1 MKLLEIYKSIL
12 TEADLNAIKK
22 NTEQYFNQCMAKYFS
37 EYRGKMSEWGIP
49 TFKVRSGT
57 QNAGLFSYVPNI
69 GKLSNQSI
77 TMNPD
82 IAVNGELLRQVAFH
96 ETIHYVQTNLSVR
109 RLSPYEDGKRTS
121 IHDAYFIEMM
131 NKINSGEGSNYVTV
145 KQDAAEILVASK
157 EFYVY
162 GFEDD
167 NGRVATVWSP
177 TENSKLHNWLMHT
190 GKEKY
195 KNIFQFKTDDYYFK
209 TSSSK
214 LKGGTMKFTVVEKA
228 DKIELCKKNFIK

>member
-1 MKLLEIYKSIL
+1 MKLRKLIESLL

-82 IAVNGELLRQVAFH
+82 IAANGELLRRVAFH

-109 RLSPYEDGKRTS
+109 RLPPYEDGKRTS
-121 IHDAYFIEMM
+121 VHDAYFIEMM

-145 KQDAAEILVASK
+145 KQDAVEILVASK

-162 GFEDD
+162 GIEDD
-167 NGRVATVWSP
+167 KGRFATVWSP
-177 TENSKLHNWLMHT
+177 TENSTMYNWLIRT

-195 KNIFQFKTDDYYFK
+195 ENIFQFKTDDYYFK
-209 TSSSK
+209 TSLS
-214 LKGGTMKFTVVEKA
+214 KFTRGSIKFALVENA